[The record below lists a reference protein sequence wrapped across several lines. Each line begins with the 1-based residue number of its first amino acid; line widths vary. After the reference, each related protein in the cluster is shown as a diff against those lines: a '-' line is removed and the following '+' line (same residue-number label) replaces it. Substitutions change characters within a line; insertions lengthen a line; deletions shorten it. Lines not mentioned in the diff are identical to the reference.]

1 MSLPRTQTFAVNANN
16 DLYVDNEGN
25 IAIVFD
31 IQAVLQNCEHAI
43 KTRLGEMV
51 LQVNGGLPYLEAVFV
66 GVPNIPQYE
75 AAARAAIL
83 AVQGVQELILFNAIQ
98 TQVIPPFSTRPT
110 TALVYSAIIRTI
122 YGQANLSGEVFN
134 G

>member
-1 MSLPRTQTFAVNANN
+1 MTMTRTQTFAVNATN
-16 DLYVDNEGN
+16 DLYVDGNGN
-25 IAIVFD
+25 IAIVYD

-51 LQVNGGLPYLEAVFV
+51 LQVNQGLPYFTAVFV
-66 GVPNIPQYE
+66 GVPNIPQFE
-75 AAARAAIL
+75 AAARAALL
-83 AVQGVQELILFNAIQ
+83 AVQGVQELILFNAVQ
-98 TQVIPPFSTRPT
+98 MQVIPPFSSRPT
-110 TALVYSAIIRTI
+110 TALVYNAIIRTI